1 MPRLAYT
8 DDLSAEELER
18 FDVIIDVRSPS
29 EFAEDHLPGAIN
41 LPVLDDAE
49 RARVGTHYTQ
59 VSAFEARRMGAALVS
74 RNIARHLETALADR
88 PKDFKPL
95 IYCWRGGMR
104 SQSMG
109 LVLASVG
116 WKVTLVEGGYRTWRR
131 QVVAALETGNAPR
144 VVLIDGQTGTGKT
157 ALLHALATEGEQ
169 VIDLEGLAHHRGSI
183 FGDFAGTPQPGQKAF
198 ETALHDQLR
207 RMDPSRPVFVE
218 AESRQVGH
226 RRVPPRLWGAMQAA
240 PRITITV
247 PEDERARYLVEAY
260 PDLLADAGKLE
271 AAFDGLKPLHA
282 KSRIA
287 EWRALARAG
296 DWHTLARALITQH
309 YDPAY
314 NRARKRVE
322 PGSGPVQVE
331 VERLDEAGLT
341 ATAARIAA
349 IAKAL

>member
-41 LPVLDDAE
+41 LPVLDDEE

-88 PKDFKPL
+88 PKGFKPL
-95 IYCWRGGMR
+95 VYCWRGGMR
-104 SQSMG
+104 SQSMA

-116 WKVTLVEGGYRTWRR
+116 WKVTLIEGGYRTWRR
-131 QVVAALETGNAPR
+131 QVVAALETGTAPR

-157 ALLHALATEGEQ
+157 ALLHALAAEGEQ

-183 FGDFAGTPQPGQKAF
+183 FGGFAGMPQPGQKAF
-198 ETALHDQLR
+198 ETALHDHLR
-207 RMDPSRPVFVE
+207 RMDPARPVFVE

-226 RRVPPRLWGAMQAA
+226 RRIPPRLWEAMQTA
-240 PRITITV
+240 PRIAVTV
-247 PEDERARYLVEAY
+247 PVDERARYLVEAY

-271 AAFDGLKPLHA
+271 AAFEGLKPFHA

-287 EWRALARAG
+287 EWRALADAG
-296 DWHTLARALITQH
+296 DWHALARALITEH

-314 NRARKRVE
+314 NRARKRVG
-322 PGSGPVQVE
+322 PGSGPVKVE
-331 VERLDEAGLT
+331 VERLDELGLT

-349 IAKAL
+349 TAKAL